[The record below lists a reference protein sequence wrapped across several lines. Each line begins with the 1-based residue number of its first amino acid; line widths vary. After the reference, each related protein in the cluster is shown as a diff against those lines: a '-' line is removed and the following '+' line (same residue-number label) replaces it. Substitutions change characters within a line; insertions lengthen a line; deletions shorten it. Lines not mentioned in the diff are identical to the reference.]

1 MEWSIKKFSD
11 LTLDEMY
18 DSLYLRT
25 EVFVVEQKCCYQEVD
40 NSDKVSYHIFAKDSE
55 GTIVAYAR
63 ILPAGISF
71 DEVSIGR
78 VVVDKNYRGQ
88 GLSREL
94 VKRTLDFIKNEFNE
108 KVIQISAQEYLI
120 NFYKSFG
127 FEINSDVYLEDNIP
141 HIDMILQF

>member
-25 EVFVVEQKCCYQEVD
+25 EVFVVEQKCYYQEVD